1 MPLHEETLQQWRDL
15 WGDVAVPQNM
25 TVAPNIDPIA
35 LRILQRLVDD
45 EELVNE
51 LERQHTMS
59 AIDFILTY
67 LIWKSEGITDYYS
80 AGLPGMIRFAPRA
93 TPSEF
98 ISRARRLL
106 TTEDYGDP
114 VWRLPPELKK
124 QSEQAE
130 KKMRKDFSKE

>member
-1 MPLHEETLQQWRDL
+1 MPLDEETLQQWRDL

-45 EELVNE
+45 EDLVNE